1 MPRYLLHAH
10 FLDRHHTTVPIHCER
25 ERERESGTID
35 CIFYRLLV
43 LYLWWYIHTY
53 SEDFQFSPNASM

>member
-1 MPRYLLHAH
+1 MPRYLLHAQ
-10 FLDRHHTTVPIHCER
+10 FLDRHHTTVPIHCAR

-43 LYLWWYIHTY
+43 L
-53 SEDFQFSPNASM
+53 SMVVYTHIQ